1 MMRLSHVWACNE
13 RVSSADQMI
22 KHMLHE
28 RTRARLPVRL
38 LSAPGVWEPFAGGRL
53 PSPGTVEEASSA
65 DAGSG
70 EAGLAAPFGAVRA
83 LDAGAFSR

>member
-1 MMRLSHVWACNE
+1 
-13 RVSSADQMI
+13 
-22 KHMLHE
+22 MLHE